1 MPLYVQRQDFTLFVN
16 LHYNLNKVIM
26 KTIEERILILED
38 EMAIRNLAAKFA
50 DAATTADYDAL
61 RLLWKHDGVFTI
73 NEPANVTKT
82 GVDNIVAHI
91 TMLRDERD
99 FFVQF
104 VHSGVIN
111 VDGNNA
117 TARWIIH
124 EVGQGPA
131 EKYYNNYGVF
141 NDTMEKI
148 NNEWVFTGRVYDY
161 MWLDF
166 GKFEGKP
173 INNLNVIKK

>member
-1 MPLYVQRQDFTLFVN
+1 
-16 LHYNLNKVIM
+16 M
-26 KTIEERILILED
+26 KTTEERTTILED
-38 EMAIRNLAAKFA
+38 EMAIRNLSAKFA
-50 DAATTADYDAL
+50 DAATTADYEEL
-61 RLLWKHDGVFTI
+61 SLLWKSDGVFTI
-73 NEPANVTKT
+73 NNPANVTKT
-82 GVDNIVAHI
+82 GVDDITAHI
-91 TMLRDERD
+91 KMLRDERD

-111 VDGNNA
+111 IDGNTA

-124 EVGQGPA
+124 EVARGPG

-148 NNEWVFTGRVYDY
+148 NNNWVYTSRVYDY

-166 GKFEGKP
+166 GKFEGKA
-173 INNLNVIKK
+173 INNLNVVKKQI